1 MFGTQSLKLLP
12 MSGTQFLGLI
22 LLLMCL
28 TPDSSSA
35 LPSVIKIGGLFDS
48 SQIDEINE
56 KVFLKAIAKVNELD
70 LLEGTKLEGLT
81 RKVPEH
87 QSFPVEKSVCE
98 LISEGCVAIF
108 GPRSPVTTPIVESIT
123 DNKEIPHILTRWTNR
138 ASRGSCA
145 VNLYPDA
152 DVLASVLVDVVRAEE
167 WTHFTIVYYD
177 DDGLYRVKK
186 LLEMYEWK
194 GHTIVLRRLPDDG
207 NFRPVLRGIKRS
219 KQTFILIDV
228 PTDILH
234 EVLKQAQQIGLM
246 SSEQNFI
253 INNLDMHTVDLEPF
267 KYSGTNITSIRML
280 NTSNALFR
288 KTIEEW
294 SDGELDISPDTVSLE
309 TVLIYDG
316 VLLLAQS
323 LLNVPIEQ
331 DPSSVRVTRQDDG
344 GGGEKAGE
352 KDPNAPSEG
361 NEGNSP
367 GGGGEDPS
375 AGKEDGQPGEGEQPT
390 EGGTE
395 GSDQTEPVTC
405 DNDIAW
411 PHGYSIINDIKTS
424 KLQHALSG
432 PIRFDNQGFRTNFQ
446 LELTI
451 LTDDAIV
458 ATGKWSP
465 RERVKYYDEESG
477 NSLRNMTFKVVIALT
492 PPFGMVKESNIPLK
506 GNDRYEGY
514 AVDLIQELST
524 LMGFNYSLEIQ
535 TDSKQGNYDNVTK
548 KWNGMIGKILYG
560 EADLAIT
567 DLTITGSREEVVDF
581 TMPFMNLG
589 ISILYKKPKK
599 KPPELFSFLS
609 PFSVGVWMYVIGA
622 YIGVS
627 MLLFIMARISPYE
640 WNNPYPCIQEPEELE
655 NQFSVSNSFWFTI
668 GSLMQQ
674 GSEIAPIA
682 VSTRMVAG
690 IWWFFTLIMVSSYT
704 ANLAAFLTTQ
714 NPDSQFS
721 DVEGLQAQSAIK
733 YGAKAE
739 GSTQNFFKESKN
751 EVYQRMWNYME
762 ANYRD
767 VMPKTNEI
775 GVNRVN
781 NNENYAFL
789 MESTSIEY
797 EVERKCNLTQ
807 VGGLL
812 DSKGYGIAMQK
823 NKWFRNKLNY
833 YVLTLQEKGK
843 LDALKNKWWKE
854 KGAGTCQAEE
864 ASSETQGLTLANV
877 GGVFVVLVSGIF
889 FSIFVALAEMIF
901 NLWQVSVEKK
911 VSFREEFIREW
922 QFISK
927 CQGSVKPVPKYGSSS
942 GSGSGGSGPG
952 SAAGSDSE
960 TGEAPPPIKPRPN
973 KTMNNT
979 TTVGPLQSSR
989 TNLHMIEA
997 APPSETTWPRSR
1009 KPSRTN
1015 PVPTTAAQNGAAGV
1029 VAASRPK
1036 NKEGGG
1042 SRNNNDQK
1050 GGGGGQNGGSRNN
1063 VHLIGFEPL
1072 GETNEEEA
1080 TGVRGRE
1087 KGKRQRRAAARNSN
1101 DTDI

>member
-1 MFGTQSLKLLP
+1 MF
-12 MSGTQFLGLI
+12 GTQFLGLLP

-28 TPDSSSA
+28 TPDSSSG

-48 SQIDEINE
+48 SQIDNINE

-98 LISEGCVAIF
+98 LISAGCVAIF
-108 GPRSPVTTPIVESIT
+108 GPRSPVTTPIVESVT
-123 DNKEIPHILTRWTNR
+123 DTKEIPHISTRWTNR
-138 ASRGSCA
+138 ASRSNCA

-152 DVLASVLVDVVRAEE
+152 DVLASVLVDVVRAEG

-194 GHTIVLRRLPDDG
+194 GHTIVLRKLPDDG
-207 NFRPVLRGIKRS
+207 NFRPVLRGIKVS

-253 INNLDMHTVDLEPF
+253 INNLDMHTVDMEPF
-267 KYSGTNITSIRML
+267 KYSGTNISGIRMI
-280 NTSNALFR
+280 NTDNPLFR

-294 SDGELDISPDTVSLE
+294 SDGELDITPDTVPLE

-316 VLLLAQS
+316 VFLLAQS

-331 DPSSVRVTRQDDG
+331 DPSSVRVARQDDAGAENDGINEDGSPRNEPPEG
-344 GGGEKAGE
+344 GGTGDE
-352 KDPNAPSEG
+352 
-361 NEGNSP
+361 P
-367 GGGGEDPS
+367 GWSSGIPREVS
-375 AGKEDGQPGEGEQPT
+375 
-390 EGGTE
+390 
-395 GSDQTEPVTC
+395 GSTEPVTC
-405 DNDIAW
+405 ENDIAW
-411 PHGYSIINDIKTS
+411 PHGHSIINDIKIS
-424 KLQHALSG
+424 KMPQALSG
-432 PIRFDNQGFRTNFQ
+432 NLWFDNEGLRSNFQ
-446 LELTI
+446 LELI
-451 LTDDAIV
+451 QLTERAMV
-458 ATGKWSP
+458 GTGKWSTK
-465 RERVKYYDEESG
+465 EHVKSYKHQEQEY
-477 NSLRNMTFKVVIALT
+477 SLRNMTLRVVIALT
-492 PPFGMVKESNIPLK
+492 PPYGMVKDSFVTLR

-514 AVDLIQELST
+514 SVDLIQELSQ
-524 LMGFNYSLEIQ
+524 LMGFNYTLEVQ
-535 TDSKQGNYDNVTK
+535 VDKKQGNYDNNTK
-548 KWNGMIGKILYG
+548 RWNGMIGKILYG

-589 ISILYKKPKK
+589 ISILYKKPKN

-627 MLLFIMARISPYE
+627 MLLFVMARISPYE

-714 NPDSQFS
+714 TPDSPFS

-751 EVYQRMWNYME
+751 EIYQRMWNYME
-762 ANYRD
+762 ANYQD
-767 VMPKTNEI
+767 VMLKTNEE

-781 NNENYAFL
+781 NNEDYAFL
-789 MESTSIEY
+789 MESSSIQY

-807 VGGLL
+807 VGDLL

-843 LDALKNKWWKE
+843 LEALKNKWWKE

-864 ASSETQGLTLANV
+864 TATSETTGLTLANV

-889 FSIFVALAEMIF
+889 FSIFVAFGEMIF

-911 VSFREEFIREW
+911 VSFSEEFRREW

-927 CQGSVKPVPKYGSSS
+927 CQGSVKPVRKYGSSND
-942 GSGSGGSGPG
+942 GSGGSGAG
-952 SAAGSDSE
+952 SAVGSDSE
-960 TGEAPPPIKPRPN
+960 EAPPSIKPRPT
-973 KTMNNT
+973 KTQT
-979 TTVGPLQSSR
+979 PAVGSPLSSR

-997 APPSETTWPRSR
+997 AQQPSEGTWPRSR
-1009 KPSRTN
+1009 KTSRAAI
-1015 PVPTTAAQNGAAGV
+1015 PVPTPSPQNGAAGV
-1029 VAASRPK
+1029 AASRPK
-1036 NKEGGG
+1036 TRGGEGGG
-1042 SRNNNDQK
+1042 SRQSNEQK
-1050 GGGGGQNGGSRNN
+1050 GGGGINGGSRNN
-1063 VHLIGFEPL
+1063 VHLIGFESL
-1072 GETNEEEA
+1072 GDTNDGGA
-1080 TGVRGRE
+1080 AGVRGRE
-1087 KGKRQRRAAARNSN
+1087 KGKRQRRARNSN
-1101 DTDI
+1101 ETDI